1 MSTDRDEVAERAIDY
16 LAGVYGRDPDEVRK
30 FLGSDPG
37 SEVRRIVEDLRP
49 DPLGGDRPTAG
60 PAGDPIRAAVE
71 AATRTHI

>member
-1 MSTDRDEVAERAIDY
+1 MTNRKELIELDVEY
-16 LAGVYGRDPDEVRK
+16 LAEEYGRTPDEIRE
-30 FLGSDPG
+30 FLGGDPV

-60 PAGDPIRAAVE
+60 PAGDPIRAAVD

>member
-1 MSTDRDEVAERAIDY
+1 MTKRKELIELDVEY
-16 LAGVYGRDPDEVRK
+16 LAEEYGRTTDEIRA
-30 FLGSDPG
+30 FLGGDPV

-60 PAGDPIRAAVE
+60 PAGDPIRAAVD